1 MARWRPTP
9 HLDPSELERGIDRAT
24 LRRAWAFARP
34 YRGLL
39 GLQLA
44 GLAATAVMGIL
55 PPLVLKALV
64 DRAVAHRLSTGGVN
78 VLVAAAVAIALTMTG
93 LGLLNRW
100 LGSRIGEGLIYD
112 LRVALLALLVVPGF
126 VLLDRRMAKRLA
138 TLSRQRMSYNA
149 DMSSTMAERLN
160 VAG

>member
-9 HLDPSELERGIDRAT
+9 HLDPSELERGIDPGT

-34 YRGLL
+34 YRSLL
-39 GLQLA
+39 AFQLVGLA
-44 GLAATAVMGIL
+44 GTAVMGIL

-64 DRAVAHRLSTGGVN
+64 DRAVDGRLTTGGVN
-78 VLVAAAVAIALTMTG
+78 LLVLAAVAIALAMTG

-112 LRVALLALLVVPGF
+112 LRVALFRHV
-126 VLLDRRMAKRLA
+126 
-138 TLSRQRMSYNA
+138 
-149 DMSSTMAERLN
+149 
-160 VAG
+160 